1 MKVLAVGAHPDDL
14 EIGCG
19 GTLARLKDQGHEIA
33 MCVMARGDVGH
44 KVIPPEELS
53 EIREAEARAGAARL
67 GADFFLIGY
76 GDLAIPDSE
85 EAVARITEVI
95 RQVRPD
101 FIITHPQNDYMR
113 DHSRTGELTFEASFA
128 ASIPHLY
135 PDLEAIEDVV
145 LVYEM
150 ESLGGV
156 GFLPEHYVDI
166 SDVLERKLAALREH
180 DSQVQWLLDHD
191 KIDVCEM
198 VTTLARF
205 RGIQCGVQ
213 YAEAFRERRAYLRG
227 RPARFLP

>member
-33 MCVMARGDVGH
+33 MCVMTNGNLGH

-53 EIREAEARAGAARL
+53 QIREGEAEAGAAQL
-67 GADFFLIGY
+67 GAEFFILGY
-76 GDLAIPDSE
+76 SDLAIPDSE
-85 EAVARITEVI
+85 EAVARIAEVI

-113 DHSRTGELTFEASFA
+113 DHSLTGELAFEASFA
-128 ASIPHLY
+128 ATIPHLY
-135 PDLEAIEDVV
+135 PDLQALEDVV
-145 LVYEM
+145 LLYEM
-150 ESLGGV
+150 ESLCGV

-180 DSQVQWLLDHD
+180 RSQVQWLLDHD

-198 VTTLARF
+198 ATALARF